1 MLLKSVVG
9 RSYIAVDLLVLD
21 SAVCSRKLSMV
32 VANQKSEMT
41 LKYVAPVLYSDA
53 AVQVE
58 NQRMNDLWSQSSFLY
73 LQEDISTRRRGT
85 LGV

>member
-1 MLLKSVVG
+1 MLVKSVVG
-9 RSYIAVDLLVLD
+9 RSYISVDLLVLD
-21 SAVCSRKLSMV
+21 SAICSRKLSTV

-41 LKYVAPVLYSDA
+41 LKYGAPALYSDA

-58 NQRMNDLWSQSSFLY
+58 NQRMNDLWLQSSFWH
-73 LQEDISTRRRGT
+73 LQEDISARRRGT